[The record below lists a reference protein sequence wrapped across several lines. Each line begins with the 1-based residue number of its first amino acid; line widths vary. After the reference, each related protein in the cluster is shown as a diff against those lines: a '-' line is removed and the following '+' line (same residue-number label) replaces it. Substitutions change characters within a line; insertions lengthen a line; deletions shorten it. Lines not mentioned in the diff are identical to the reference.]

1 MHYFHGDPVEIVHR
15 YTERKDIEIAAVL
28 CSWIAFGNR
37 KQIHIHCDMFHQML
51 QPSPSEYLDSEEWR
65 KYQGSCQN
73 LYRILFYRDFYD
85 IMRSLYDVYSEYPT
99 LEDAVIENINPSV
112 NPQLQYLDALTR
124 LIHANGIPKDTKS
137 ACKRLCLM
145 LRWLVRRDDGMSAA
159 KKVDFGLWRRLDPSR
174 LLIPLDVHVL
184 KTSRAMGLLTRTTAD
199 IKAAIE
205 LTENV
210 RCLFPEDPTVFDY
223 ALFTPSIE
231 NKNKHI

>member
-1 MHYFHGDPVEIVHR
+1 MCYFHGDPVEVVHR
-15 YTERKDIEIAAVL
+15 YKEPKDIEIAAVL

-37 KQIHIHCDMFHQML
+37 RQIHLHCDKIYQLL
-51 QPSPSEYLDSEEWR
+51 QPSPYEYLQSKVWKQYKDSGE
-65 KYQGSCQN
+65 N
-73 LYRILFYRDFYD
+73 FYRILFYRDFHD
-85 IMRSLYDVYSEYPT
+85 VMQSLAGVYAKYPT
-99 LEDAVIENINPSV
+99 LEDAVIDNINQSL

-124 LIHANGIPKDTKS
+124 LLQANGIPKDTKS

-145 LRWLVRRDDGMSAA
+145 LRWLVRRDDDMPAA
-159 KKVDFGLWRRLDPSR
+159 NRVDFGLWRRLDPSR

-210 RCLFPEDPTVFDY
+210 RSLFPEDPTVFDY